1 MASIVGLKGRARR
14 KLFFPLAAVSNLL
27 LYDWA
32 GSYMLTKRTV
42 IGSVDP
48 TALSAL
54 PLLWLAL
61 GGIALWVLLSMTV
74 RRLHDT
80 GHSGKWVLLS
90 LLPGA
95 SILMLLAL
103 SMMPGEDGENV
114 YGPDP
119 RAAGRLLAIPSKLK

>member
-1 MASIVGLKGRARR
+1 MAGLLTFKGRVRR
-14 KLFFPLAAVSNLL
+14 KLFFPLAGLSTLL

-32 GSYMLTKRTV
+32 GSYMLTKKTV

-48 TALSAL
+48 TALTAL

-61 GGIALWVLLSMTV
+61 GGAALWLLISMTV

-80 GHSGKWVLLS
+80 GHSGKWAALS
-90 LLPGA
+90 LLPGVA
-95 SILMLLAL
+95 VLMLLAL
-103 SMMPGEDGENV
+103 SFIPGEDGENE

-119 RAAGRLLAIPSKLK
+119 RALGRLLTAPKAL